1 MITVSDVAVLRT
13 SRMVE
18 RGIDPLGIGLE
29 HDEQLKRARAVVE
42 RSIAGVDDA
51 TRERLVEAVQGQLA
65 RTRTIGNPRGVMPLD
80 PIAAQCLAHRG
91 VDPLVAV
98 HLALDIGMVA
108 FDDEKTGHQAA
119 SVDGTSPADQAGT
132 EMTVGDASW
141 TQRSNWETV
150 RLIVARSVL
159 PSTMHAIVEG
169 RPLRELVSHPVL
181 DRHDLAIVAIDEREI
196 VIHLHTDHRPR
207 PATMDQ
213 LVAASAGMRP

>member
-1 MITVSDVAVLRT
+1 MITVSDVVVLRT

-18 RGIDPLGIGLE
+18 RGIDPLGIGLK
-29 HDEQLKRARAVVE
+29 HDEQLKRARSVIE

-51 TRERLVEAVQGQLA
+51 TRERLVNVVRDQLA
-65 RTRTIGNPRGVMPLD
+65 RTRTIGNPQGVMPLD

-108 FDDEKTGHQAA
+108 FDDLKTGYQAA
-119 SVDGTSPADQAGT
+119 SVDGTSPADQAST
-132 EMTVGDASW
+132 EMNLGDASW
-141 TQRSNWETV
+141 TQRSNWGTV
-150 RLIVARSVL
+150 RLIVARRVL
-159 PSTMHAIVEG
+159 PDTMHALVGG

-181 DRHDLAIVAIDEREI
+181 DRYDLSIVDIDVREI

-213 LVAASAGMRP
+213 VIAASAGMRA